1 MIENNKIELCGVIAS
16 VPKLNHKNY
25 GENFYGFLLSCSRKS
40 TEKDTLP
47 IIVSDRLVEIKDLQV
62 GKKISVKGQVRTF
75 NKHIS
80 DDKRKLL
87 IMVFAR
93 DIWEIE
99 EESKSAP
106 EFNNNVKLSGYI
118 CKPPVYRVTPKGRE
132 IADVL
137 IAVNRTY
144 GKADYIPCIT
154 WGRNARFAG
163 NLDVGTRIDIEGRL
177 QSREYTKKFDDGTEE
192 IRTAYEISVSR
203 IEESEENN
211 NE

>member
-16 VPKLNHKNY
+16 TPELNHKNY
-25 GENFYGFLLSCSRKS
+25 GENFYGFRLSCSRKS
-40 TEKDTLP
+40 TEKDMLP
-47 IIVSDRLVEIKDLQV
+47 IIVSDRLVEIKNLQV

-93 DIWEIE
+93 DVREVE
-99 EESKSAP
+99 EESESAP

-137 IAVNRTY
+137 IAVNRMY

-154 WGRNARFAG
+154 WGRNARYTG
-163 NLDVGTRIDIEGRL
+163 NIDVGTRIDVEGRL
-177 QSREYTKKFDDGTEE
+177 QSREYTKKLDDGTEE

-203 IEESEENN
+203 IEESEEK
-211 NE
+211 

>member
-1 MIENNKIELCGVIAS
+1 MIENNTIELCGVIAS
-16 VPKLNHKNY
+16 TPELNHKTY
-25 GENFYGFLLSCSRKS
+25 GENFYGFRLSCSRKS
-40 TEKDTLP
+40 TEKDMLP
-47 IIVSDRLVEIKDLQV
+47 IIVSDRLVEIKALQV
-62 GKKISVKGQVRTF
+62 DKRISVKGQVRTF

-93 DIWEIE
+93 DVREVE
-99 EESKSAP
+99 EESESAP

-144 GKADYIPCIT
+144 GKSDYIPCIT
-154 WGRNARFAG
+154 WGRNARYTG
-163 NLDVGTRIDIEGRL
+163 NLDVGTRVDVEGRL
-177 QSREYTKKFDDGTEE
+177 QSREYTKKLDDGTEE

-203 IEESEENN
+203 IEEREEDE

>member
-16 VPKLNHKNY
+16 VPELNHKTY
-25 GENFYGFLLSCSRKS
+25 GENFYGFRLSCSRKS
-40 TEKDTLP
+40 TEKDMLP

-93 DIWEIE
+93 DVREIE
-99 EESKSAP
+99 EESESAP

-118 CKPPVYRVTPKGRE
+118 CKSPVYRVTPKGRE

-137 IAVNRTY
+137 IAVNRAY

-154 WGRNARFAG
+154 WGRNARYTG
-163 NLDVGTRIDIEGRL
+163 NLDVGTRVDVEGRL
-177 QSREYTKKFDDGTEE
+177 QSREYTKKLDDGTEE

-203 IEESEENN
+203 IEESEEK
-211 NE
+211 

>member
-16 VPKLNHKNY
+16 VPELNHKTY
-25 GENFYGFLLSCSRKS
+25 GENFYGFRLSCSRKS
-40 TEKDTLP
+40 TEKDMLP

-93 DIWEIE
+93 DVREVE
-99 EESKSAP
+99 EESESAP

-144 GKADYIPCIT
+144 GKSDYIPCIT
-154 WGRNARFAG
+154 WGRNARYTG
-163 NLDVGTRIDIEGRL
+163 NLDVGTRVDVEGRL

-203 IEESEENN
+203 IEESEEK
-211 NE
+211 

>member
-16 VPKLNHKNY
+16 VPELNHKTY
-25 GENFYGFLLSCSRKS
+25 GENFYGFRLSCSRKS
-40 TEKDTLP
+40 TEKDMLP

-93 DIWEIE
+93 DVREVE
-99 EESKSAP
+99 EESESAP

-137 IAVNRTY
+137 IAVNRLY

-154 WGRNARFAG
+154 WGRNARYTG
-163 NLDVGTRIDIEGRL
+163 NLDVGTHVDVEGRL
-177 QSREYTKKFDDGTEE
+177 QSREYTKKLDDGTEE

-203 IEESEENN
+203 IEESEEK
-211 NE
+211 

>member
-16 VPKLNHKNY
+16 VPELNHKTY
-25 GENFYGFLLSCSRKS
+25 GENFYGFRLSCSRKS
-40 TEKDTLP
+40 TEKDMLP

-80 DDKRKLL
+80 DDKHKLL

-93 DIWEIE
+93 DVREIE
-99 EESKSAP
+99 EESESAP

-144 GKADYIPCIT
+144 GKSDYIPCIT
-154 WGRNARFAG
+154 WGRNARYTG
-163 NLDVGTRIDIEGRL
+163 NLDVGTRVDVEGRL
-177 QSREYTKKFDDGTEE
+177 QSREYTKKLDDGTEE

-203 IEESEENN
+203 IEESEEK
-211 NE
+211 

>member
-16 VPKLNHKNY
+16 TPELNHKNY
-25 GENFYGFLLSCSRKS
+25 GENFYGFRLSCSRKS
-40 TEKDTLP
+40 TEKDMLP

-62 GKKISVKGQVRTF
+62 GKKISVRGQVRTF

-93 DIWEIE
+93 DVREVE
-99 EESKSAP
+99 EESESAP

-137 IAVNRTY
+137 IAVNRMY

-154 WGRNARFAG
+154 WARNARYAG
-163 NLDVGTRIDIEGRL
+163 NLDVGTRIDVEGRL
-177 QSREYTKKFDDGTEE
+177 QSREYTKKLDDGTEE

-203 IEESEENN
+203 IEESEEK
-211 NE
+211 

>member
-16 VPKLNHKNY
+16 VPELNQKTY
-25 GENFYGFLLSCSRKS
+25 GENFYSFRLSCSRKS
-40 TEKDTLP
+40 TEKDMLP

-93 DIWEIE
+93 DVREIE
-99 EESKSAP
+99 EEGESAP

-118 CKPPVYRVTPKGRE
+118 CKSPVYRVTPKGRE

-137 IAVNRTY
+137 IAVNRAY

-154 WGRNARFAG
+154 WGRNARYTG
-163 NLDVGTRIDIEGRL
+163 NLDVGTRVAVEGRL
-177 QSREYTKKFDDGTEE
+177 QSREYTKKLDDGTEE

-203 IEESEENN
+203 IEESDEK
-211 NE
+211 

>member
-16 VPKLNHKNY
+16 VPELNHKTY
-25 GENFYGFLLSCSRKS
+25 GENFYGFRLSCSRKS
-40 TEKDTLP
+40 TEKDMLP

-93 DIWEIE
+93 DVREVE
-99 EESKSAP
+99 EESESAP

-144 GKADYIPCIT
+144 GKSDYIPCIT
-154 WGRNARFAG
+154 WGRNARYTG
-163 NLDVGTRIDIEGRL
+163 NLDVGTRVDVEGRL
-177 QSREYTKKFDDGTEE
+177 QSREYTKKLDDGTEE

-203 IEESEENN
+203 IEESEEK
-211 NE
+211 

>member
-16 VPKLNHKNY
+16 TPELNHKTY
-25 GENFYGFLLSCSRKS
+25 GENFYGFRLSCSRKS
-40 TEKDTLP
+40 TEKDMLP

-93 DIWEIE
+93 DVREIE
-99 EESKSAP
+99 EEGESAP

-137 IAVNRTY
+137 ITVNRTY
-144 GKADYIPCIT
+144 GKSDYIPCIT
-154 WGRNARFAG
+154 WGRNARYTG
-163 NLDVGTRIDIEGRL
+163 NLDVGTHVDVEGRL
-177 QSREYTKKFDDGTEE
+177 QSREYTKKLADGTEE

-203 IEESEENN
+203 IEESEEK
-211 NE
+211 

>member
-1 MIENNKIELCGVIAS
+1 MIENNKIELCGVITS
-16 VPKLNHKNY
+16 VPELNHKTY
-25 GENFYGFLLSCSRKS
+25 GENFYGFRLSCSRKS
-40 TEKDTLP
+40 TEKDMLP

-93 DIWEIE
+93 DVWEVE
-99 EESKSAP
+99 EESESAP

-144 GKADYIPCIT
+144 GKSDYIPCIT
-154 WGRNARFAG
+154 WGRNARYTG
-163 NLDVGTRIDIEGRL
+163 NLDVGTRVDVEGRL
-177 QSREYTKKFDDGTEE
+177 QSREYTKKLDDGTEE

-203 IEESEENN
+203 IEESEEK
-211 NE
+211 

>member
-16 VPKLNHKNY
+16 VPELNHKTY
-25 GENFYGFLLSCSRKS
+25 GENFYGFRLSCSRKS
-40 TEKDTLP
+40 TEKDMLP

-93 DIWEIE
+93 DVREIE
-99 EESKSAP
+99 EESESAP

-144 GKADYIPCIT
+144 GKSDYIPCIT
-154 WGRNARFAG
+154 WGRNARYTG
-163 NLDVGTRIDIEGRL
+163 NLDVSTRVDVEGRL
-177 QSREYTKKFDDGTEE
+177 QSREYTKKLDDGTEE

-203 IEESEENN
+203 IEESEEK
-211 NE
+211 

>member
-16 VPKLNHKNY
+16 TPELNHKTY
-25 GENFYGFLLSCSRKS
+25 GENFYGFRLSCSRKS
-40 TEKDTLP
+40 TEKDMLP

-93 DIWEIE
+93 DVREIE
-99 EESKSAP
+99 EESESAP

-132 IADVL
+132 IADILV
-137 IAVNRTY
+137 AVNRPY
-144 GKADYIPCIT
+144 GKSDYIPCIA
-154 WGRNARFAG
+154 WGRNARYTG
-163 NLDVGTRIDIEGRL
+163 NLDVGTRVDVEGRL
-177 QSREYTKKFDDGTEE
+177 QSREYTKKLDDGTEE

-203 IEESEENN
+203 IEESEEK
-211 NE
+211 

>member
-16 VPKLNHKNY
+16 VPELNHKNY
-25 GENFYGFLLSCSRKS
+25 GENFYGFRLSCSRKS
-40 TEKDTLP
+40 NEKDTLP

-93 DIWEIE
+93 DVWEVE
-99 EESKSAP
+99 EESESAP

-137 IAVNRTY
+137 IAVNRMY

-154 WGRNARFAG
+154 WGRNARYTG
-163 NLDVGTRIDIEGRL
+163 NLDVGTRIDVEGRL
-177 QSREYTKKFDDGTEE
+177 QSREYTKKLDDGTEE

-203 IEESEENN
+203 IEESEEK
-211 NE
+211 

>member
-16 VPKLNHKNY
+16 VPELNHKTY
-25 GENFYGFLLSCSRKS
+25 GENFYGFRLSCSRKS
-40 TEKDTLP
+40 TEKDMLP

-62 GKKISVKGQVRTF
+62 GKKILVKGQVRTF

-87 IMVFAR
+87 ITVFAR
-93 DIWEIE
+93 DVWEVE
-99 EESKSAP
+99 EESESAP
-106 EFNNNVKLSGYI
+106 EFNNNVKLNGYI

-144 GKADYIPCIT
+144 GKSDYIPCIT
-154 WGRNARFAG
+154 WGRNARYTG
-163 NLDVGTRIDIEGRL
+163 NLDVGTRVDVEGRL
-177 QSREYTKKFDDGTEE
+177 QSREYTKKLDDGTEE

-203 IEESEENN
+203 IEESEEK
-211 NE
+211 

>member
-16 VPKLNHKNY
+16 VPKLNHKTY
-25 GENFYGFLLSCSRKS
+25 GENFYGFRLSCSRKS
-40 TEKDTLP
+40 TEKDILP

-93 DIWEIE
+93 DVREIE
-99 EESKSAP
+99 EESESAP

-144 GKADYIPCIT
+144 GKSDYIPCIT
-154 WGRNARFAG
+154 WGRNARYTG
-163 NLDVGTRIDIEGRL
+163 NFDVGTRVDVEGRL
-177 QSREYTKKFDDGTEE
+177 QSREYTKKLDDGTEE
-192 IRTAYEISVSR
+192 VRTAYEISVSR
-203 IEESEENN
+203 IEESEEK
-211 NE
+211 

>member
-16 VPKLNHKNY
+16 APELNHKTY
-25 GENFYGFLLSCSRKS
+25 GENFYGFRLSCSRKS
-40 TEKDTLP
+40 TEKDMLP
-47 IIVSDRLVEIKDLQV
+47 IIVSDRLVEIKDLQL

-93 DIWEIE
+93 DVREIE
-99 EESKSAP
+99 EESESAP

-118 CKPPVYRVTPKGRE
+118 CKSPVYRVTPKGRE

-137 IAVNRTY
+137 IAVNRAY

-154 WGRNARFAG
+154 WGRNARYTG
-163 NLDVGTRIDIEGRL
+163 NLDVGTRVDVEGRL
-177 QSREYTKKFDDGTEE
+177 QSREYTKKLDDGTEE

-203 IEESEENN
+203 IEESEGK
-211 NE
+211 

>member
-16 VPKLNHKNY
+16 APELNHKNY
-25 GENFYGFLLSCSRKS
+25 GENFYSFRLSCSRKS

-163 NLDVGTRIDIEGRL
+163 NLDVGTHIDIEGRL

>member
-16 VPKLNHKNY
+16 TPELNHKTY
-25 GENFYGFLLSCSRKS
+25 GENFYGFRLSCSRKS
-40 TEKDTLP
+40 TEKDMLP

-62 GKKISVKGQVRTF
+62 DKRISVKGQVRTF

-93 DIWEIE
+93 DVREVE
-99 EESKSAP
+99 EESESAP

-137 IAVNRTY
+137 IAVNHTY
-144 GKADYIPCIT
+144 GKSDYIPCIT
-154 WGRNARFAG
+154 WGRNARYTG
-163 NLDVGTRIDIEGRL
+163 NLDVGTRVDVEGRL
-177 QSREYTKKFDDGTEE
+177 QSREYTKKLDDGTEE

-203 IEESEENN
+203 IEESEEDE

>member
-16 VPKLNHKNY
+16 TPELNHKTY
-25 GENFYGFLLSCSRKS
+25 GENFYGFRLSCSRKS
-40 TEKDTLP
+40 TEKDMLP

-62 GKKISVKGQVRTF
+62 DKRISVKGQVRTF

-93 DIWEIE
+93 DVREVE
-99 EESKSAP
+99 EESESAP

-144 GKADYIPCIT
+144 GKSDYIPCIT
-154 WGRNARFAG
+154 WGRNARYTG
-163 NLDVGTRIDIEGRL
+163 NLDVGTRVDVEGRL
-177 QSREYTKKFDDGTEE
+177 QSREYTKKLDDGTEE
-192 IRTAYEISVSR
+192 IRTTYEISVSR
-203 IEESEENN
+203 IEESEEDE

>member
-16 VPKLNHKNY
+16 TPELNHKNY
-25 GENFYGFLLSCSRKS
+25 GENFYGFRLSCSRKS
-40 TEKDTLP
+40 TEKDMLP
-47 IIVSDRLVEIKDLQV
+47 IIVSDRLVEIKDLQI

-93 DIWEIE
+93 DVREVE
-99 EESKSAP
+99 EESESAP

-137 IAVNRTY
+137 IAVNRMY

-154 WGRNARFAG
+154 WGRNARYAG
-163 NLDVGTRIDIEGRL
+163 NIDVGTRIDVEGRL
-177 QSREYTKKFDDGTEE
+177 QSREYTKKLDDGTEE

-203 IEESEENN
+203 IEESEEK
-211 NE
+211 

>member
-16 VPKLNHKNY
+16 VPELNHKNY
-25 GENFYGFLLSCSRKS
+25 GENFYSFHLSCSRKS
-40 TEKDTLP
+40 TEKDMLP

-93 DIWEIE
+93 DVREVE
-99 EESKSAP
+99 EESESAP

-137 IAVNRTY
+137 IAVNRMY

-154 WGRNARFAG
+154 WGRNARYTG
-163 NLDVGTRIDIEGRL
+163 NIDVGTRIDVEGRL
-177 QSREYTKKFDDGTEE
+177 QSREYTKKLDDGTEE

-203 IEESEENN
+203 IEESEEK
-211 NE
+211 

>member
-16 VPKLNHKNY
+16 TPELNHKTY
-25 GENFYGFLLSCSRKS
+25 GENFYGFRLSCSRKS
-40 TEKDTLP
+40 TEKDMLP

-62 GKKISVKGQVRTF
+62 DKRISVKGQVRTF

-93 DIWEIE
+93 DVREVE
-99 EESKSAP
+99 EESESAP

-144 GKADYIPCIT
+144 GKSDYIPCIT
-154 WGRNARFAG
+154 WGRNARYTG
-163 NLDVGTRIDIEGRL
+163 NLDVGTRVDVEGRL
-177 QSREYTKKFDDGTEE
+177 QSREYTKKLDDGTEE

-203 IEESEENN
+203 IEESEEDE

>member
-16 VPKLNHKNY
+16 TPELNHKNY
-25 GENFYGFLLSCSRKS
+25 GENFYGFRLSCSRKS
-40 TEKDTLP
+40 TEKDMLP

-62 GKKISVKGQVRTF
+62 GKKISVRGQVRTF

-93 DIWEIE
+93 DVREVE
-99 EESKSAP
+99 EESESAP

-137 IAVNRTY
+137 IAVNRMY

-154 WGRNARFAG
+154 WGRNARYTG
-163 NLDVGTRIDIEGRL
+163 NIDVGTRIDVEGRL
-177 QSREYTKKFDDGTEE
+177 QSREYTKKLDDGTEE

-203 IEESEENN
+203 IEESEEK
-211 NE
+211 

>member
-16 VPKLNHKNY
+16 TPELNHKNY
-25 GENFYGFLLSCSRKS
+25 GENFYGFRLSCSRKS
-40 TEKDTLP
+40 TEKDMLP
-47 IIVSDRLVEIKDLQV
+47 IIVSDRLVEIKNLQV

-75 NKHIS
+75 NKHI

-93 DIWEIE
+93 DVREIE
-99 EESKSAP
+99 EESESAP
-106 EFNNNVKLSGYI
+106 EFNNNVKLISGYI

-137 IAVNRTY
+137 IAVNRMY

-154 WGRNARFAG
+154 WSRNARYAG
-163 NLDVGTRIDIEGRL
+163 NLDVGTRIDVEGRL
-177 QSREYTKKFDDGTEE
+177 QSREYTKKLDDGTEE

-203 IEESEENN
+203 IEESEEK
-211 NE
+211 

>member
-16 VPKLNHKNY
+16 VPELNHKTY
-25 GENFYGFLLSCSRKS
+25 GENFYGFRLSCSRKS
-40 TEKDTLP
+40 TEKDMLP

-93 DIWEIE
+93 DVREIE
-99 EESKSAP
+99 EEGESAP
-106 EFNNNVKLSGYI
+106 EFNNNVKLNGYI

-144 GKADYIPCIT
+144 GKSDYIPCIT
-154 WGRNARFAG
+154 WGRNARYTG
-163 NLDVGTRIDIEGRL
+163 NLDVGTRVDVEGRL
-177 QSREYTKKFDDGTEE
+177 QSREYTKKLDDGTEE

-203 IEESEENN
+203 IEESEEK
-211 NE
+211 

>member
-16 VPKLNHKNY
+16 TPELNHKNY
-25 GENFYGFLLSCSRKS
+25 GENFYGFRLSCSRKS
-40 TEKDTLP
+40 AEKDTLP

-80 DDKRKLL
+80 DKRKLL

-93 DIWEIE
+93 DICEIE

-163 NLDVGTRIDIEGRL
+163 NLDVGTHIDIEGRL

-203 IEESEENN
+203 IEESEKDEN
-211 NE
+211 E

>member
-16 VPKLNHKNY
+16 TPELNHKNY
-25 GENFYGFLLSCSRKS
+25 GENFYGFRLSCSRKS
-40 TEKDTLP
+40 TEKDMLP
-47 IIVSDRLVEIKDLQV
+47 IIISDRLVEIKDLQV

-93 DIWEIE
+93 DVREVE
-99 EESKSAP
+99 EEGESAP

-137 IAVNRTY
+137 IAVNRMY

-154 WGRNARFAG
+154 WGRNARYTG
-163 NLDVGTRIDIEGRL
+163 NLDVGTRIDVEGRL
-177 QSREYTKKFDDGTEE
+177 QSREYTKKLDDGTEE

-203 IEESEENN
+203 IEESEEK
-211 NE
+211 

>member
-16 VPKLNHKNY
+16 APELNHKTY
-25 GENFYGFLLSCSRKS
+25 GENFYGFRLSCSRKS
-40 TEKDTLP
+40 TEKDMLP

-93 DIWEIE
+93 DVREIE
-99 EESKSAP
+99 EEGESAP

-144 GKADYIPCIT
+144 GKSDYIPCIT
-154 WGRNARFAG
+154 WGRNARYTG
-163 NLDVGTRIDIEGRL
+163 NLDVGTRVDVEGRL
-177 QSREYTKKFDDGTEE
+177 QSREYTKKLDDGTEE

-203 IEESEENN
+203 IEESEEK
-211 NE
+211 

>member
-16 VPKLNHKNY
+16 TPELNHKTY
-25 GENFYGFLLSCSRKS
+25 GENFYGFRLSCSRKS
-40 TEKDTLP
+40 TEKDMLP

-62 GKKISVKGQVRTF
+62 DKRISVKGQVRTF

-93 DIWEIE
+93 DVREVE
-99 EESKSAP
+99 EESESAP

-144 GKADYIPCIT
+144 GKSDYIPCIT
-154 WGRNARFAG
+154 WGRNARCTG
-163 NLDVGTRIDIEGRL
+163 NLDVGTRVDVEGRL
-177 QSREYTKKFDDGTEE
+177 QSREYTKKLDDGTEE

-203 IEESEENN
+203 IEESEEDE

>member
-16 VPKLNHKNY
+16 TPELNHKNY
-25 GENFYGFLLSCSRKS
+25 GENFYGFRLSCSRKS
-40 TEKDTLP
+40 TEKDMLP
-47 IIVSDRLVEIKDLQV
+47 IIVSDRLVEIKDLQI

-87 IMVFAR
+87 IMVFAKDVR
-93 DIWEIE
+93 EVE
-99 EESKSAP
+99 EESESAP

-137 IAVNRTY
+137 IAVNRMY

-154 WGRNARFAG
+154 WGRNARYAG
-163 NLDVGTRIDIEGRL
+163 NIDVGTRIDVEGRL
-177 QSREYTKKFDDGTEE
+177 QSREYTKKLDDGTEE

-203 IEESEENN
+203 IEESEEK
-211 NE
+211 

>member
-16 VPKLNHKNY
+16 VPELNHKTY
-25 GENFYGFLLSCSRKS
+25 DENFYGFRLSCSRKS
-40 TEKDTLP
+40 TEKDMLP

-93 DIWEIE
+93 DVREVE
-99 EESKSAP
+99 EESESAP

-144 GKADYIPCIT
+144 GKSDYIPCIT
-154 WGRNARFAG
+154 WGRNARYTG
-163 NLDVGTRIDIEGRL
+163 NLDVSTRVDVEGRL
-177 QSREYTKKFDDGTEE
+177 QSREYTKKLDDGTEE

-203 IEESEENN
+203 IEESEEK
-211 NE
+211 

>member
-16 VPKLNHKNY
+16 TPELNHKNY
-25 GENFYGFLLSCSRKS
+25 GENFYGFRLSCSRKS
-40 TEKDTLP
+40 TEKDMLP

-93 DIWEIE
+93 DVWEVE
-99 EESKSAP
+99 EESESAP

-137 IAVNRTY
+137 IAVNRMY

-154 WGRNARFAG
+154 WGRNARYTG
-163 NLDVGTRIDIEGRL
+163 NLDVGTRIDVEGRL
-177 QSREYTKKFDDGTEE
+177 QSREYTKKLDDGTEE

-203 IEESEENN
+203 IEESEEK
-211 NE
+211 

>member
-16 VPKLNHKNY
+16 TPELNHKTY
-25 GENFYGFLLSCSRKS
+25 GENFYGFRLSCSRKS
-40 TEKDTLP
+40 TEKDMLP

-62 GKKISVKGQVRTF
+62 DKRISVKGQVRTF

-93 DIWEIE
+93 DVREVE
-99 EESKSAP
+99 EESESAP

-144 GKADYIPCIT
+144 GKSDYIPCIT
-154 WGRNARFAG
+154 WGRNARYTG
-163 NLDVGTRIDIEGRL
+163 NLDVGTRVDVEGRL
-177 QSREYTKKFDDGTEE
+177 QSREYTKKLDDGTEE
-192 IRTAYEISVSR
+192 I
-203 IEESEENN
+203 
-211 NE
+211 

>member
-16 VPKLNHKNY
+16 TPELNHKNY
-25 GENFYGFLLSCSRKS
+25 GENFYGFRLSCSRKS
-40 TEKDTLP
+40 TEKDMLP
-47 IIVSDRLVEIKDLQV
+47 IIVSDRLVEIKNLQV
-62 GKKISVKGQVRTF
+62 GKKTSVKGQVRTF

-93 DIWEIE
+93 DVREIE
-99 EESKSAP
+99 EESESAP

-137 IAVNRTY
+137 IAVNRMY

-154 WGRNARFAG
+154 WGRNARYAG
-163 NLDVGTRIDIEGRL
+163 NLDVGTRIDVEGRL
-177 QSREYTKKFDDGTEE
+177 QSREYTKKLDDGTEE

-203 IEESEENN
+203 IEESEEK
-211 NE
+211 

>member
-16 VPKLNHKNY
+16 TPELNHKNY
-25 GENFYGFLLSCSRKS
+25 GENFYGFRLSCSRKS
-40 TEKDTLP
+40 TEKDMLP

-62 GKKISVKGQVRTF
+62 GKKISVRGQVRTF

-93 DIWEIE
+93 DVREVK
-99 EESKSAP
+99 EESESAP

-137 IAVNRTY
+137 IAVNRMY

-154 WGRNARFAG
+154 WGRNARYAG
-163 NLDVGTRIDIEGRL
+163 NIDVGTRIDVEGRL
-177 QSREYTKKFDDGTEE
+177 QSREYTKKLDDGTEE

-203 IEESEENN
+203 IEESEEK
-211 NE
+211 

>member
-1 MIENNKIELCGVIAS
+1 MIENNKIELCGVIANT
-16 VPKLNHKNY
+16 PELNHKNY
-25 GENFYGFLLSCSRKS
+25 GENFYGFRLSCSRKS
-40 TEKDTLP
+40 TEKDMLP
-47 IIVSDRLVEIKDLQV
+47 IIVSDRLVEIKDLQA

-93 DIWEIE
+93 DVREVE
-99 EESKSAP
+99 EESESAP

-137 IAVNRTY
+137 IAVNRMY

-154 WGRNARFAG
+154 WGRNARYAG
-163 NLDVGTRIDIEGRL
+163 NLDVGTRIDVEGRL
-177 QSREYTKKFDDGTEE
+177 QSREYTKKLDDGTEE

-203 IEESEENN
+203 IEESEEK
-211 NE
+211 